1 MVSGSCGFS
10 GNFGLNRK
18 VLVPGPHNFR
28 NPFSSPFFS
37 LPDPER
43 TQVLQPTRPGF
54 SGHLRPTQTTAPVG
68 FSSSPPSELPCG
80 GDMRRFSLKSVTRSS
95 EARVRD
101 PVGFLPPAAAT
112 RQETG
117 RERRPLASWFDFG
130 WPWSATHDGE
140 RRWWI
145 LSFPASFRRLPGR
158 FGFDLRYTLIS
169 EEIN

>member
-1 MVSGSCGFS
+1 MKVVELVNTRKFWFRVLIISGTHF
-10 GNFGLNRK
+10 L
-18 VLVPGPHNFR
+18 PH
-28 NPFSSPFFS
+28 SSPSPTPREPKSFS
-37 LPDPER
+37 RPDPDP
-43 TQVLQPTRPGF
+43 VTRPGF

-158 FGFDLRYTLIS
+158 FGFDLR
-169 EEIN
+169 